1 MRAEHRTHPDQSQ
14 DADSKN
20 PIDGKSREIA
30 TFAVFLCQNLIM
42 QFADVKNDIAFRKI
56 FGNEQKTAPLI
67 SFLNASLELEGDER
81 VASVSLANPY
91 QFPRIAGEKATI
103 LDVRATDQSG
113 RKFVVEMQVADKT
126 GFDKRVQYY
135 LSRDYSMQI
144 DKGEDYP
151 LLHPAYFIGILD
163 FPFGTGPDYHTRH
176 LILNKATNEHLLKG
190 VQFSFIELPKFTK
203 EMHELETPIDKWTYF
218 IKHSEELHVIPDF
231 ANEDEG
237 LKTAFIEAD
246 KYQWSKEELKAYD
259 NVGIKEQD
267 ERGEKEIVAKRAKEE
282 NTIEIILEMDNE
294 GFTIPQIARVTKKSE
309 EEVEQILDNHKNK

>member
-1 MRAEHRTHPDQSQ
+1 
-14 DADSKN
+14 
-20 PIDGKSREIA
+20 
-30 TFAVFLCQNLIM
+30 M

-67 SFLNASLELEGDER
+67 SFLNAALELEGTHR
-81 VASVSLANPY
+81 VVSVSIANPY

-135 LSRDYSMQI
+135 ISRDYSMQI

-163 FPFGTGPDYHTRH
+163 FPFGTDTEYHTRH
-176 LILNKATNEHLLKG
+176 LIMNKVTQEHLLKDI
-190 VQFSFIELPKFTK
+190 QFSFIELPKFTK
-203 EMHELETPIDKWTYF
+203 EIHELETAIDKWTYF
-218 IKHSEELHVIPDF
+218 IKKSEELHVIPDF

-259 NVGIKEQD
+259 NVTIKEQD
-267 ERGEKEIVAKRAKEE
+267 ERGEREKAVEVASKAADKNAKIEVAKKLKEMGLS
-282 NTIEIILEMDNE
+282 NSDIKKATGLTDDEINAL
-294 GFTIPQIARVTKKSE
+294 
-309 EEVEQILDNHKNK
+309 

>member
-1 MRAEHRTHPDQSQ
+1 
-14 DADSKN
+14 
-20 PIDGKSREIA
+20 
-30 TFAVFLCQNLIM
+30 M

-56 FGNEQKTAPLI
+56 FGSEQKTAPLI
-67 SFLNASLELEGDER
+67 SFLNASLELEGDHR
-81 VASVSLANPY
+81 VVSVSIANPY

-135 LSRDYSMQI
+135 ISRDYSMQI

-163 FPFGTGPDYHTRH
+163 FPFGTDADYHTRH
-176 LILNKATNEHLLKG
+176 LIMNKATQEHLLKDI
-190 VQFSFIELPKFTK
+190 QFSFIELPKFTM
-203 EMHELETPIDKWTYF
+203 EMHELDTPIDKWTYF

-237 LKTAFIEAD
+237 LKTAFLEAD

-259 NVGIKEQD
+259 NVTIKEQD
-267 ERGEKEIVAKRAKEE
+267 ERGEREIVAQKAKDEGKDEKEAEAVVKLHLKGKSDEE
-282 NTIEIILEMDNE
+282 IADLLDIPIERVKKIIKQYYDN
-294 GFTIPQIARVTKKSE
+294 
-309 EEVEQILDNHKNK
+309 NK